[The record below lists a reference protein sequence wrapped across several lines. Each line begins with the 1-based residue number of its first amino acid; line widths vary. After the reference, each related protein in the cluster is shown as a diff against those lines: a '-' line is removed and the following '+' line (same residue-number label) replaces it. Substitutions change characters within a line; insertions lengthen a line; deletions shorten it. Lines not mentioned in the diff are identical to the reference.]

1 MTFSM
6 KVNSDNIKI
15 QINDS
20 GVYFNYIS
28 TIKGNTHE
36 IIDFITKFFSRKIY
50 NFIFPNL
57 CRKGNYYY
65 KIDFECNRIY
75 EFEYNSKCEYPTN
88 IIRGEKLWKN

>member
-6 KVNSDNIKI
+6 KVKSDNIKI

-50 NFIFPNL
+50 DFIFPNL
-57 CRKGNYYY
+57 C
-65 KIDFECNRIY
+65 KIGRYFYSVCFESGYIY
-75 EFEYNSKCEYPTN
+75 ELEEFTSKPV
-88 IIRGEKLWKN
+88 RGEKL